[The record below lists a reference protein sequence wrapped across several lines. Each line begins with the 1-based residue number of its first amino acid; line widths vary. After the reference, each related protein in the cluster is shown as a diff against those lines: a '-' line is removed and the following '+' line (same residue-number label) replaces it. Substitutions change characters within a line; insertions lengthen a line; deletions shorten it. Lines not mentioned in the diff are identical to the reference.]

1 MIWRCPKT
9 VPVLVG
15 DPRNYNTR
23 LEMDPRLC
31 ILGLG
36 EMIDGV
42 VGVTK
47 VVVRCKKMNSAEM
60 ASREA
65 PLGKR
70 LG

>member
-1 MIWRCPKT
+1 
-9 VPVLVG
+9 
-15 DPRNYNTR
+15 
-23 LEMDPRLC
+23 MDPRLC

-70 LG
+70 LGQYSHRNNMEGENSLHKEKKF